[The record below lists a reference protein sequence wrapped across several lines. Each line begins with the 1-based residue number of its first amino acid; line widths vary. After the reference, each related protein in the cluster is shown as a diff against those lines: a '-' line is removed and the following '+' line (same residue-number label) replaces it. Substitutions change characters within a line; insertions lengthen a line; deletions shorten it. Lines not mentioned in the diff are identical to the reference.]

1 MRVHSVRLPGR
12 PLLAR
17 LGRLLTWCVTALV
30 ALAALLALLVAL
42 FDWNLAKPWISRQL
56 STMLAREIRVD
67 GPISLSWSLAPATP
81 QSDRSWLP
89 QLHFTARDLQIGN
102 PDWAQSADHLVRASL
117 LDLHFSP
124 LPLLHWHWH
133 ITDMRVTG
141 LDLVMERADERRK
154 NWRFSD
160 QPRSRWSFD
169 IHQIVFDHAQ
179 IRYVD
184 QPLDLDLRFDA
195 RPLSAAAMRTAE
207 GSDSP
212 PGLVLQAAVSGRYGE
227 ADIQGQLRGG
237 PLLVLL
243 NEGSVYPLQAQA
255 DVGEVHTV
263 ISGNLVNP
271 HQLRRADLQ
280 IRLSGDSLDRLYAAS
295 GVPLPA
301 TRAFSTQGSLTIQR
315 AEAAGAG
322 KTDRDNVT
330 KAWDWRYE
338 RFTGKVGES
347 DFAGDAH
354 YYRGPPKNH
363 LSVTAHA
370 DLLRLEDYV
379 PAAGG
384 KQKEGKKE
392 GKSEG
397 KRQDRV
403 LPERPAQPQRWA
415 RLDADI
421 KLKASRVQ
429 LHGGLDWQD
438 ASTTLRLKDQVL
450 TVAPLQFAMAGGK
463 GDGEVTL
470 DGRQSDIHSSLQVNL
485 HGVQVRQLFPKLA
498 RIDASFGKLDG
509 QASLNGSGNSVAA
522 MLASAD
528 GRIKADLSQ
537 GTISQFILEAAGLNL
552 ANAVFAKMYRDQ
564 QVKLL
569 CGAADVTIKEGV
581 AQVRHGILNTEDA
594 AIDITGQVDLG
605 QEKLAL
611 NVYPRTKQVR
621 ILSLR
626 TPLYVRG
633 SFAKPDIGA
642 SKEGL
647 AARAGAAAALAL
659 VAPVAAVI
667 PLITPGEKIPDDCA
681 PHAAADAR

>member
-1 MRVHSVRLPGR
+1 MRVHWARA
-12 PLLAR
+12 PLMAKLAR
-17 LGRLLTWCVTALV
+17 LLAWCAGALV
-30 ALAALLALLVAL
+30 ALLVMLAVLVAL
-42 FDWNLAKPWISRQL
+42 FDWNLAKPWLSGQL
-56 STMLAREIRVD
+56 SGLLAREIRVD

-81 QSDRSWLP
+81 QGEVSWLP

-102 PDWAQSADHLVRASL
+102 PEWAHSADHLVRASL

-124 LPLLHWHWH
+124 LPLLRWHWH
-133 ITDMRVTG
+133 ITDMQVSG
-141 LDLVMERADERRK
+141 LDLVMERVDDRRK

-169 IHQIVFDHAQ
+169 IHRIGFDHAL

-195 RPLSAAAMRTAE
+195 RPLGPEATRTAE
-207 GSDSP
+207 GRDVP
-212 PGLVLQAAVSGRYGE
+212 PALVLQAGVSGHYGD
-227 ADIQGQLRGG
+227 APLKGQLRGG
-237 PLLVLL
+237 PLPDLL
-243 NEGSVYPLQAQA
+243 NEGSVYPLRAQGE
-255 DVGEVHTV
+255 VGEVLTR
-263 ISGNLVNP
+263 IEGNLINP
-271 HQLRRADLQ
+271 HQLRQADLK
-280 IRLSGDSLDRLYAAS
+280 ITLSGDSLDRLYAAT

-301 TRAFSTQGSLTIQR
+301 TRAFSTQGQLSITR
-315 AEAAGAG
+315 VDTE
-322 KTDRDNVT
+322 T
-330 KAWDWRYE
+330 KAWDWRYAH
-338 RFTGKVGES
+338 FTGKVGES

-354 YYRGPPKNH
+354 YYRGPPKNR

-379 PAAGG
+379 PAAGQRNQG
-384 KQKEGKKE
+384 GRSQGE
-392 GKSEG
+392 
-397 KRQDRV
+397 DRV
-403 LPERPAQPQRWA
+403 LPQKPAQPQRWA
-415 RLDADI
+415 RLDAEID
-421 KLKASRVQ
+421 LKAHRVQ
-429 LHGGLDWQD
+429 LRGGMDWQN
-438 ASTTLRLKDQVL
+438 ASTLIRLQDQVL
-450 TVAPLQFAMAGGK
+450 TAAPLRFTMAGGS
-463 GDGEVTL
+463 GQGELTL
-470 DGRQSDIHSSLQVNL
+470 DGRQSEIRSRLQL
-485 HGVQVRQLFPKLA
+485 QLQGVQVRQLFPRLEKL
-498 RIDASFGKLDG
+498 DASFGKLDG
-509 QASLNGSGNSVAA
+509 QATLSGSGNSVAA
-522 MLASAD
+522 VLASAD

-569 CGAADVTIKEGV
+569 CGAADVTIKDGL

-605 QEKLAL
+605 REALAL

-667 PLITPGEKIPDDCA
+667 PLITPGQKIPDDCA
-681 PHAAADAR
+681 PHVAAETR

>member
-1 MRVHSVRLPGR
+1 MRVHRVRAPKR
-12 PLLAR
+12 PLLAS
-17 LGRLLTWCVTALV
+17 LGRLLTWCVAVLV

-81 QSDRSWLP
+81 QSDTSWLP

-102 PDWAQSADHLVRASL
+102 PDWAHSADHLVRASL

-124 LPLLHWHWH
+124 LPLLRWHWH
-133 ITDMRVTG
+133 ITDMQVTG

-169 IHQIVFDHAQ
+169 IHQIVFDHAL

-195 RPLSAAAMRTAE
+195 RPLDSDATRTAD
-207 GSDSP
+207 GSGTPSA
-212 PGLVLQAAVSGRYGE
+212 LVLQAAVSGRYGD
-227 ADIQGQLRGG
+227 AVIRGQLRGG
-237 PLLVLL
+237 PLPDLL
-243 NEGSVYPLQAQA
+243 NEGSVYPLRAEVE
-255 DVGEVHTV
+255 VGEVHTV
-263 ISGNLVNP
+263 VGGNLINP
-271 HQLRRADLQ
+271 HQLHRADLQ
-280 IRLSGDSLDRLYAAS
+280 IRLSGDSLDRLYAAT

-301 TRAFSTQGSLTIQR
+301 TRAFSTQGRLTISR
-315 AEAAGAG
+315 VDSE
-322 KTDRDNVT
+322 T

-338 RFTGKVGES
+338 GFTGKVGES

-363 LSVTAHA
+363 LTVKAHA
-370 DLLRLEDYV
+370 DLLRLEDYL
-379 PAAGG
+379 PAAD
-384 KQKEGKKE
+384 
-392 GKSEG
+392 G
-397 KRQDRV
+397 KRADGKPEDRV
-403 LPERPAQPQRWA
+403 LSQKPAQPQRWA

-421 KLKASRVQ
+421 DLKARRVQ
-429 LHGGLDWQD
+429 LRGGMDWQD

-450 TVAPLQFAMAGGK
+450 TAAPLKFSMAGGQ

-470 DGRQSDIHSSLQVNL
+470 DGRHSEIRSNLQVNL
-485 HGVQVRQLFPKLA
+485 HAVQVRQLFPKLA

-509 QASLNGSGNSVAA
+509 QATLSGSGNSVAA
-522 MLASAD
+522 TLASAD
-528 GRIKADLSQ
+528 GRIKADLSE

-569 CGAADVTIKEGV
+569 CGAADVTIKDGL

-605 QEKLAL
+605 HEKLAL
-611 NVYPRTKQVR
+611 DVYPRTKQVR

-642 SKEGL
+642 STQGL

-667 PLITPGEKIPDDCA
+667 PLITPGQKIPDDCA
-681 PHAAADAR
+681 PHAGEPSH